1 MLSKKLVLIA
11 LSAVILSACQA
22 IGSGED
28 SASNINRVRGKRGM
42 TISDAEARQQRR
54 QRVSELEES
63 ATRHTPH
70 AHPHEHGN
78 HARRYRN
85 GSRRYQPDSTNPQHF
100 LRFHICQTVTEFS
113 VTVFVLQKQPAL
125 HVPKCRL
132 LFE

>member
-11 LSAVILSACQA
+11 LSAVLLSACQA

-63 ATRHTPH
+63 ATRHTRTRINM
-70 AHPHEHGN
+70 ETTRDGI
-78 HARRYRN
+78 
-85 GSRRYQPDSTNPQHF
+85 G
-100 LRFHICQTVTEFS
+100 TVRDGINLIQQIRSIF
-113 VTVFVLQKQPAL
+113 
-125 HVPKCRL
+125 
-132 LFE
+132 